1 MSEDDPKAENLIMKM
16 WRGKFSTSCDGN
28 IFGYSNII
36 GIVTNSSTPA
46 ADPNATFM
54 EIVTNDFR
62 LNTDVDYLFQHK
74 YRKEDISFLFNKELI
89 IGLIMLIY
97 FMAFNLEYTSK
108 FRGKLDYVE
117 FTTNPITNISTGVFL
132 NTNGLYSVM
141 DQNIT

>member
-1 MSEDDPKAENLIMKM
+1 MVDDVDFSERSVLNIVCSRKFAELMSEDDPKAENLIMKM

-62 LNTDVDYLFQHK
+62 LNTDVDYLF
-74 YRKEDISFLFNKELI
+74 
-89 IGLIMLIY
+89 
-97 FMAFNLEYTSK
+97 
-108 FRGKLDYVE
+108 
-117 FTTNPITNISTGVFL
+117 
-132 NTNGLYSVM
+132 
-141 DQNIT
+141 